1 MSDIPFKSMTALSAV
16 SSLVLVGY
24 RPDLL
29 LSSRPTYIGTFVL
42 TWITL
47 FLAWA
52 FWKVILFPKYFSPLR
67 HLPMPKGGSWWN
79 GHFNEISA
87 RATGDPHIEW

>member
-1 MSDIPFKSMTALSAV
+1 MSSLPFKSMTALSAV
-16 SSLVLVGY
+16 SSFVLVGY

-42 TWITL
+42 LWIL
-47 FLAWA
+47 SFFGWA
-52 FWKVILFPKYFSPLR
+52 FWKVILYPKYFSPLR

-79 GHFNEISA
+79 GHFKEISA
-87 RATGDPHIEW
+87 KPTGEPQIEW